1 MEVGRE
7 SAPVLLMG
15 LDQYAYSR
23 EKAERETDE
32 NGQSFFDEQFYWRK
46 HSKLQEFM
54 ESVANERE
62 GMSPTDL
69 NCGELEL
76 FEDEIIQLQ
85 ELVKGNSLPESPGG
99 FFYGHQFQDEAAE
112 ENREQDL
119 EFCKWALTEV
129 KDGKHVFYSCW
140 W

>member
-23 EKAERETDE
+23 EQRDRDE
-32 NGQSFFDEQFYWRK
+32 KMEFNGEQFYWRK
-46 HSKLQEFM
+46 HSKLQAFM

-69 NCGELEL
+69 NCSELEL

-85 ELVKGNSLPESPGG
+85 ELVKGNSLPESFGG
-99 FFYGHQFQDEAAE
+99 FFYGHQYQDETAE
-112 ENREQDL
+112 DCREQDL
-119 EFCKWALTEV
+119 EFCKWALAEM
-129 KDGKHVFYSCW
+129 KDGNYVFYSCW

>member
-23 EKAERETDE
+23 EKRERNEDTVDGE
-32 NGQSFFDEQFYWRK
+32 AFYWRK

-54 ESVANERE
+54 ESLANERE
-62 GMSPTDL
+62 DMSPTEL
-69 NCGELEL
+69 NCSELEL
-76 FEDEIIQLQ
+76 HEEEIVRLM

-99 FFYGHQFQDEAAE
+99 FFYGHQFQDESATE
-112 ENREQDL
+112 YKEQDL
-119 EFCKWALTEV
+119 DFCNWALEEI
-129 KDGKHVFYSCW
+129 KDGDHVFYSCSW
-140 W
+140 

>member
-23 EKAERETDE
+23 EVADRNEEI
-32 NGQSFFDEQFYWRK
+32 SEQFYWRK

-54 ESVANERE
+54 ETIANERE

-112 ENREQDL
+112 NNRDQDL
-119 EFCKWALTEV
+119 EFCKWALTEI
-129 KDGKHVFYSCW
+129 KDGNHVFYSCW

>member
-23 EKAERETDE
+23 EQRDRNEDTVDGE
-32 NGQSFFDEQFYWRK
+32 NFYWRK
-46 HSKLQEFM
+46 HSKLQSFM
-54 ESVANERE
+54 ENIAMERE
-62 GMSPTDL
+62 GMSPSEL

-76 FEDEIIQLQ
+76 YEEEIVRLM
-85 ELVKGNSLPESPGG
+85 ELIKGNSLPESEGG
-99 FFYGHQFQDEAAE
+99 FFYGHQFQDESAE
-112 ENREQDL
+112 EYKEQDL
-119 EFCKWALTEV
+119 EFCKWALEEI
-129 KDGKHVFYSCW
+129 KEGDYVFYSCW

>member
-23 EKAERETDE
+23 EQRDRNEEI
-32 NGQSFFDEQFYWRK
+32 SEQFYWRK

-54 ESVANERE
+54 ETIANERE

-112 ENREQDL
+112 ENRDQDL
-119 EFCKWALTEV
+119 EFCKWALTEI
-129 KDGKHVFYSCW
+129 KDGNHVFYSCW